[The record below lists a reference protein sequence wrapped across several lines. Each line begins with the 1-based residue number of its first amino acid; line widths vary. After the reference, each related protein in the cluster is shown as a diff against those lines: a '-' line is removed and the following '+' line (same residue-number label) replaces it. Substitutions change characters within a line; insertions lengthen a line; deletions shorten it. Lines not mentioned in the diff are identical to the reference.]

1 MKLKVMPKIT
11 IRNPVALSPLLKK
24 GGIHTSE
31 TAQAQH
37 KKFRK
42 DAKFFLNKTQWRE

>member
-1 MKLKVMPKIT
+1 MKLKDMPKIKA
-11 IRNPVALSPLLKK
+11 RNPVALSPLVKK

-42 DAKFFLNKTQWRE
+42 DAKFFLNTTQWRE